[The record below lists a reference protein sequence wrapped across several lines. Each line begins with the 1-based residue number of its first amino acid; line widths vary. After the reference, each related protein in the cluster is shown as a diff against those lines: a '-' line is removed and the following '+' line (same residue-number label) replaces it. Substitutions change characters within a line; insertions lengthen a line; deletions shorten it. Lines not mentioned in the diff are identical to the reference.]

1 MQLQTTRGGI
11 MIRAI
16 FTATTVMTLSF
27 TATAQ
32 EDLLEIQPVSFTIDT
47 ELATPVEV
55 AGNTMISDQGLI
67 TESKVPGLN
76 DRQNIQVI
84 PEPISKEV
92 NKKGMDLEQTGNLI
106 ASFAP
111 VAVFFLLFLPLF

>member
-1 MQLQTTRGGI
+1 